1 MDKQNAHTNAPTVEH
16 TPSSGSS
23 TLCGQV
29 SCIIIKLGVS
39 FRSKWECFVCKS
51 ARTLGL
57 CGHCLCENLK
67 KLRFSIPHHLEK
79 GHKAVCCMLLL
90 LNFLLLFS
98 STRWSSARFGKRNP
112 TQTGRTPPFSASVCW
127 GVNVSAAPPKSRDF
141 TRFLLLL
148 PDLSCSQCSKG
159 DLPEQ
164 HCTIKAE
171 LKSDWGRIPP
181 HLPESSQT
189 RPDRRGGLRRRMNLS
204 EVEKHKGR

>member
-1 MDKQNAHTNAPTVEH
+1 MLSGRRLYCCCSYFPSFSLEKKRQVIESQVSVNIMLYLMEH
-16 TPSSGSS
+16 TQPWTSR
-23 TLCGQV
+23 THTQMHLRWNTLPHQVAPLCGQV

-112 TQTGRTPPFSASVCW
+112 TQTGRTSASPQTPPFSASVCW
-127 GVNVSAAPPKSRDF
+127 GVNVSAAPQKSKRFHQVSPPF
-141 TRFLLLL
+141 T
-148 PDLSCSQCSKG
+148 
-159 DLPEQ
+159 
-164 HCTIKAE
+164 
-171 LKSDWGRIPP
+171 
-181 HLPESSQT
+181 
-189 RPDRRGGLRRRMNLS
+189 
-204 EVEKHKGR
+204 